1 MPDGRELARTMMR
14 FTKINLAATLA
25 LITAVSYVTFVEVKA
40 SQETDDHVST
50 DAVWNPA
57 GEDLNEINQWCETAQ
72 VTEYTGCFIDEMG
85 EYASSPAVAF
95 TESLAGQGQ
104 GRVGY
109 LTGLREA
116 GGVDIGY
123 VSYPSSPDFKRGW
136 VMVNGIPAI
145 VDADDLDLLPQGEME
160 KAPQFSTLRAQ
171 HPQIRLWDDDGD
183 RQPGS
188 LPQQEPLP
196 EGGQRF
202 IVDYSLKDNCRTC
215 VLLGHASFGFDFD
228 PAGKFLGIKF
238 VKVSTADTHPQA
250 K

>member
-1 MPDGRELARTMMR
+1 MMR

-25 LITAVSYVTFVEVKA
+25 VITAVSYVTFVEVKA
-40 SQETDDHVST
+40 SQETDDHVSA

-57 GEDLNEINQWCETAQ
+57 GEDLNEINELCETAQ
-72 VTEYTGCFIDEMG
+72 VSEYTQCFIDEMG

-104 GRVGY
+104 ARVGY

-123 VSYPSSPDFKRGW
+123 VAYPTSPDFKRGW

-145 VDADDLDLLPQGEME
+145 VDADDLSLLPQTEME
-160 KAPQFSTLRAQ
+160 KAPQFAAMRAK
-171 HPQIRLWDDDGD
+171 HPQIRLWDNDSD
-183 RQPGS
+183 RLPGS
-188 LPQQEPLP
+188 LPQQESLP

-202 IVDYSLKDNCRTC
+202 IVDYSLKDNCGTC
-215 VLLGHASFGFDFD
+215 ALLGHASFGFDFD

-238 VKVSTADTHPQA
+238 VKVLASDALPQN
-250 K
+250 